1 VLDATYFHNDFR
13 NLIDF
18 DFTTFSLQN
27 IGRARAAGVEVTG
40 TCLLTQQST
49 LSANYTCTDSKD
61 LQFGG
66 KLARRPHHKAGV
78 TYHRHSAD
86 ERTNLQATLLVV
98 GDRLDLPVRYGGT
111 VLDNYLLLNLSGSY
125 QLGPSWELFGRI
137 DNVTNEQYIEAL
149 GFGTPGIAGYAGL
162 NVIW

>member
-1 VLDATYFHNDFR
+1 M
-13 NLIDF
+13 
-18 DFTTFSLQN
+18 
-27 IGRARAAGVEVTG
+27 
-40 TCLLTQQST
+40 
-49 LSANYTCTDSKD
+49 
-61 LQFGG
+61 
-66 KLARRPHHKAGV
+66 

-125 QLGPSWELFGRI
+125 QLGPNWELFGRI